1 MKKLIRTNEGTDQDK
16 WRNWSEQ
23 IKKLIRRVCLKTSFK
38 GEWVNHVSQ
47 EALVKFFV
55 NFLVAPTHCVHLKKV
70 NFEAMH
76 PKPYRSGGI
85 RLRNNYIWPPC
96 FWKFTWCCTDE
107 NRLKIS
113 KQQMVPADEEG
124 KIKNCFQPK
133 DRTRKDQLVFSNRS
147 PWFLLMMTRR
157 KNVQRWQTEWYGKK
171 NKSHCGK
178 NRPKNWPWKARSVAF
193 SILSWTKW

>member
-23 IKKLIRRVCLKTSFK
+23 MKKLIRRVCLKTSFK

-96 FWKFTWCCTDE
+96 FWKFTWCCTKT
-107 NRLKIS
+107 NWYSPIGRLDFYWWWPGGKMS
-113 KQQMVPADEEG
+113 NADKQND
-124 KIKNCFQPK
+124 I
-133 DRTRKDQLVFSNRS
+133 
-147 PWFLLMMTRR
+147 
-157 KNVQRWQTEWYGKK
+157 GKK

-178 NRPKNWPWKARSVAF
+178 NRLKNWPWKARSFAF

>member
-1 MKKLIRTNEGTDQDK
+1 MLAINKEYDHDMCWRSRMIMIMACVGDQINQNKWRNWSEQMKKLIRTNEGTDQDK

-23 IKKLIRRVCLKTSFK
+23 MKKLIRRVCLKTSFK

-96 FWKFTWCCTDE
+96 FWKFTWCCTKTW
-107 NRLKIS
+107 L
-113 KQQMVPADEEG
+113 
-124 KIKNCFQPK
+124 
-133 DRTRKDQLVFSNRS
+133 
-147 PWFLLMMTRR
+147 
-157 KNVQRWQTEWYGKK
+157 Y
-171 NKSHCGK
+171 
-178 NRPKNWPWKARSVAF
+178 
-193 SILSWTKW
+193 